1 MLSLFSDMAE
11 GILAAMGEDAFFAG
25 ATETTKINIERGVEL
40 GGLGSEQASY
50 RGDLIVR
57 RDVATILVSLN
68 PRTGQTFTM
77 ALPGGARG
85 ATYKLEELVEDNGAT
100 RRFAILKV
108 S

>member
-77 ALPGGARG
+77 APPGGARRD
-85 ATYKLEELVEDNGAT
+85 TYKLEELVEDNGVT